1 MGKAA
6 AVKATPQYLTRK
18 EAFRLWFECLSR
30 AANNPQFKV
39 NDAYYAAW
47 GDWRNVNFNEWWGAV
62 GKSLLITRTDYV
74 EIATSSAAADSGLLV
89 SIPKSLTPTQAA
101 NELRTLLIKHY
112 GEISHV
118 PQKQQSYNLT
128 EGAEM
133 KQTVVRSYLHT
144 YDAYHR
150 LLICEQA
157 PTYQK
162 VINRTGRRDKDK
174 KTIAGSGLGVS
185 GKELLNEVRLFYLK
199 RTDKWKHTKRQVD
212 GLPTALM
219 NGMAINP
226 FTNEAVNYGG
236 DESASLR
243 AVKRYLDSANNLIAN
258 AAAGNFPGDY

>member
-1 MGKAA
+1 
-6 AVKATPQYLTRK
+6 
-18 EAFRLWFECLSR
+18 
-30 AANNPQFKV
+30 
-39 NDAYYAAW
+39 
-47 GDWRNVNFNEWWGAV
+47 
-62 GKSLLITRTDYV
+62 
-74 EIATSSAAADSGLLV
+74 
-89 SIPKSLTPTQAA
+89 
-101 NELRTLLIKHY
+101 
-112 GEISHV
+112 
-118 PQKQQSYNLT
+118 
-128 EGAEM
+128 
-133 KQTVVRSYLHT
+133 
-144 YDAYHR
+144 
-150 LLICEQA
+150 
-157 PTYQK
+157 